1 MRPAKILSFLF
12 HPVFMPL
19 AATFILLS
27 YGGWLTMMPARSKVY
42 IYMVIGITTLA
53 LPLAIM
59 PLLRFRKMITGY
71 YMRDS
76 AERRVPLL
84 IIAFLYLTGA
94 FILQR
99 ARAPMVF
106 AVFLNGSSMVIL
118 ACALVSWRWK
128 ISNHMAGIG
137 GVIGLILAV
146 AIQWMLNME
155 FVLVILFLVAGLV
168 GYARLKLDEHSPA
181 QVYAGFLLGFLV
193 NFFLIR
199 MI

>member
-1 MRPAKILSFLF
+1 
-12 HPVFMPL
+12 
-19 AATFILLS
+19 
-27 YGGWLTMMPARSKVY
+27 MMPPQAKGY

-59 PLLRFRKMITGY
+59 PLLRFRKVITSY
-71 YMRDS
+71 QLREVS
-76 AERRVPLL
+76 ERRLPLL
-84 IIAFLYLTGA
+84 IMAFLYLTGA

-118 ACALVSWRWK
+118 GCALLSWRWK

-146 AIQWMLNME
+146 TLQWMLDTE
-155 FVLVILFLVAGLV
+155 FVLVILIMVAGMI
-168 GYARLKLDEHSPA
+168 GFARLKLDEHTPA

>member
-1 MRPAKILSFLF
+1 MRPAKILSFFF

-19 AATFILLS
+19 AATFILLT
-27 YGGWLTMMPARSKVY
+27 YGGWLTMMPAQAKVY

-59 PLLRFRKMITGY
+59 PLLRFRKVITSY
-71 YMRDS
+71 YMRDP

-146 AIQWMLNME
+146 TIQWMLNMQ
-155 FVLVILFLVAGLV
+155 FVLVILFLIAGLV